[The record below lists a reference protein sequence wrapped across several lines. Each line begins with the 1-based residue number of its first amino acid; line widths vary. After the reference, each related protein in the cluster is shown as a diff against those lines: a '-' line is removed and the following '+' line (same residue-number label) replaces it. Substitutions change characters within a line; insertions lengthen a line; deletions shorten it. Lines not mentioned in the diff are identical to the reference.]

1 MKYEIWSAID
11 DGEFEPHSPIHFF
24 DTYQEAYDLA
34 EDWYDFQCQCWSNG
48 VDVGDDG
55 YTPNE
60 IVHYQIRDENGKE
73 IYDAYT

>member
-1 MKYEIWSAID
+1 MTKYVIWSAID
-11 DGEFEPHSPIHFF
+11 DGEFEPHSPTSIF
-24 DTYQEAYDLA
+24 DTYQEAYDCA

-48 VDVGDDG
+48 VDVGEDG

-73 IYDAYT
+73 IDL